1 MTVLLAALLALPAA
15 PPPQQ
20 QPDPFT
26 AWALSTVERPGLDP
40 WKRSLL
46 REAIA
51 TRPRYRTAEVT
62 SYCSACSGD
71 RTCHGEL
78 LRQGT
83 AAADRTRYR
92 VRPWREHAAV
102 IWLNRPAAF
111 GGPCLL
117 TLTDVGGAIK
127 GRDRFDLCAG
137 QRKTCGCNR
146 WGRRWTE
153 YVVLRGER

>member
-1 MTVLLAALLALPAA
+1 MTTAALALLLALPTA
-15 PPPQQ
+15 PAP
-20 QPDPFT
+20 QPDAFT
-26 AWALSTVERPGLDP
+26 AWALATVERPGLDP

-51 TRPRYRTAEVT
+51 TRPTYRTATCT
-62 SYCSACSGD
+62 SYCSACSGS
-71 RTCHGEL
+71 RTCYGEP

-83 AAADRTRYR
+83 AAADRSRYR

-117 TLTDVGGAIK
+117 TLTDVGGAVK

-137 QRKTCGCNR
+137 VRARCTCNA
-146 WGRRWTE
+146 WGRRSVR
-153 YVVLRGER
+153 YVALRGER

>member
-1 MTVLLAALLALPAA
+1 MTTAALALLLALPTA
-15 PPPQQ
+15 PAP
-20 QPDPFT
+20 QPDAFT

-62 SYCSACSGD
+62 SYCSACSGS
-71 RTCHGEL
+71 RTCYGER

-83 AAADRTRYR
+83 AAADRSRYR

-102 IWLNRPAAF
+102 IWLDRPREF

-117 TLTDVGGAIK
+117 TLTDVGGAIR

-137 QRKTCGCNR
+137 VRARCGCNG
-146 WGRRWTE
+146 WGRRRVE
-153 YVVLRGER
+153 YVVLRGAL

>member
-1 MTVLLAALLALPAA
+1 VTALLAALLALPAA
-15 PPPQQ
+15 PPPQ
-20 QPDPFT
+20 PDPFT
-26 AWALSTVERPGLDP
+26 TWALSTVERPGLDP

-62 SYCSACSGD
+62 SYCSACSGS
-71 RTCHGEL
+71 RTCYGER

-83 AAADRTRYR
+83 AAADRRHWR
-92 VRPWREHAAV
+92 VRPWAEHAAV
-102 IWLNRPAAF
+102 IWVDRPREF
-111 GGPCLL
+111 GGPTLL

-137 QRKTCGCNR
+137 VRDTCGCNG
-146 WGRRWTE
+146 WGRRRVG